1 MSVAFGEIKESTGP
15 EDVPRLVRAAGEQ
28 AVRAY
33 REFLDDPVRTAS
45 TRKLYRL
52 RAGQI
57 LPLGRIAWSDP
68 GYDRRRFF
76 GMRLTSNPNTRY
88 RLSLL
93 RLNLSLN

>member
-1 MSVAFGEIKESTGP
+1 MSVASGEIKESTGP

-52 RAGQI
+52 RAG
-57 LPLGRIAWSDP
+57 
-68 GYDRRRFF
+68 RFF
-76 GMRLTSNPNTRY
+76 RWAESHGLTLDTIDAAFSECA
-88 RLSLL
+88 
-93 RLNLSLN
+93 

>member
-1 MSVAFGEIKESTGP
+1 MSVASGEIKESAGP

-52 RAGQI
+52 RAG
-57 LPLGRIAWSDP
+57 
-68 GYDRRRFF
+68 RFF
-76 GMRLTSNPNTRY
+76 RWAESHGLTLDTIDAAFSECA
-88 RLSLL
+88 
-93 RLNLSLN
+93 